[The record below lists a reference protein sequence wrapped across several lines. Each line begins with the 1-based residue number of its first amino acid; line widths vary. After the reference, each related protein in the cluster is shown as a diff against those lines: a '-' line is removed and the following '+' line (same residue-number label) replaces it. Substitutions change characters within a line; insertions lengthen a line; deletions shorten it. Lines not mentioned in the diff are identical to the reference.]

1 MNHNRFWLVFVRN
14 WDLFNVFNRFQWPAF
29 INEWFVKNL
38 HWRCLIDIVYA
49 TKSNGNS
56 LAIIKVHCKATTL
69 HWMESIQY
77 CYRVLRWAGKPTKK
91 KRVLLIKLDESL
103 DMVNENLLDEWLVD
117 GFWSDSEPSGRWV
130 HGQQCWFNIS
140 KRFTSNFDDRS
151 ITFRSKRHSSN

>member
-29 INEWFVKNL
+29 INEWFVNL

-91 KRVLLIKLDESL
+91 KTRFIDQTRRISGHGERKLARWMVGGWFLIRL
-103 DMVNENLLDEWLVD
+103 W
-117 GFWSDSEPSGRWV
+117 
-130 HGQQCWFNIS
+130 
-140 KRFTSNFDDRS
+140 
-151 ITFRSKRHSSN
+151 TFRAVSPWSTMLIQCIKKIYFKLWWSKYYVQK